1 MTTSEPRW
9 LSLMRAEA
17 ARTSIQALADRLGYS
32 RTGVSLVLAGKY
44 PGKTD
49 RIAKVATLALEQAVD
64 CPYLGKPLAGHE
76 CRASAT
82 AKAPMHNPMKLSHW
96 RACQQCI
103 HNPKFGGRNE

>member
-1 MTTSEPRW
+1 MTTSDIRW
-9 LSLMRAEA
+9 LTLLRTEA
-17 ARTSIQALADRLGYS
+17 DRTSIQATADRIGYS

-49 RIAKVATLALEQAVD
+49 RIARATLSALEQAVD
-64 CPYLGKPLAGHE
+64 CPYLGEPLAGHE

-82 AKAPMHNPMKLSHW
+82 AKAPTHNPMKLSHW

-103 HNPKFGGRNE
+103 HNPKFGGSND